1 MSDTSKRA
9 RDASDLARFF
19 GVQSLEDFVL
29 SSESLA
35 SRMDF
40 ADFLS
45 EPRVEQDSYQ
55 SWLEEEARD
64 IRKELR
70 AEARLDRERSV

>member
-1 MSDTSKRA
+1 
-9 RDASDLARFF
+9 
-19 GVQSLEDFVL
+19 
-29 SSESLA
+29 
-35 SRMDF
+35 MDF